1 MTRSNQ
7 EELLAQRIGYTFLVH
22 LNPFKNSI
30 IIIKSLIIK
39 ISQEF
44 KCEWLPG
51 GKWLS
56 KNPIKIEN
64 FEQYFDLALDKYS
77 EYSEGL
83 QSRIIG
89 TLIFDEYPTLI
100 YFNKIQ
106 EGWTIGFYCSK
117 EIDSKNVFEDSSYWE
132 ELDILLNKLVIEF
145 FKDVNYKFNKILS
158 GPYTKLFIIENLK
171 DVRSHDFTEQ
181 QLINSDKSLN
191 IFLEE
196 NFCIKGNIPYTLPR
210 SVINNNFFL
219 IRKPSFNYSKKI
231 EEKFLLI
238 PTNPNLNLIDR
249 LSIIEPIGSI
259 EFYYSIFHSSL
270 SDSKKGIIKVNKSL
284 PFLFKMLDS
293 LNDSTQNLELLKK
306 RFLKINKKYRKLINS
321 YTKISLFN
329 EDLYN
334 AYNNANNYLSTILED
349 QHYSNVKEKRIK
361 KDIVGVFESMLN
373 EFTYKHA
380 KSLSTAS
387 SSISRSYTSFTAL
400 SNQVNT
406 AYQLYLST
414 AMNKYTKQIKLLT
427 IVLIIIGLVTIFPI
441 FKDIIIYFSDL
452 LKSTVK

>member
-1 MTRSNQ
+1 MSRSNQ
-7 EELLAQRIGYTFLVH
+7 KKFIVERIGYTFLVH
-22 LNPFKNSI
+22 LNTFKNSNTVL
-30 IIIKSLIIK
+30 KSLIIK

-44 KCEWLPG
+44 KCEWIPG

-56 KNPIKIEN
+56 KNPIKIQD

-89 TLIFDEYPTLI
+89 TLIFGEYPTLI

-117 EIDSKNVFEDSSYWE
+117 DIDSKNVFEDNSYWK
-132 ELDILLNKLVIEF
+132 ELDVLLNRLVIEF
-145 FKDVNYKFNKILS
+145 FKDISHKFNKLLS
-158 GPYTKLFIIENLK
+158 GPYTKIFIIEKLK
-171 DVRSHDFTEQ
+171 DTHSSDFIEK
-181 QLINSDKSLN
+181 QLIDSDKSLN

-219 IRKPSFNYSKKI
+219 IRKPSFNYSSKI

-238 PTNPNLNLIDR
+238 PTNSNLNLIDR
-249 LSIIEPIGSI
+249 LPIIEPIGSV
-259 EFYYSIFHSSL
+259 EYYYSEFHSSL

-293 LNDSTQNLELLKK
+293 LNDSTQDLDLLRK
-306 RFLKINKKYRKLINS
+306 RFFKINKEYRKLINN

-334 AYNNANNYLSTILED
+334 SYNNANNYLSTILED
-349 QHYSNVKEKRIK
+349 QYYSNVKEKRIK

-373 EFTYKHA
+373 EFSYKHA
-380 KSLSTAS
+380 KSLGTAS

-414 AMNKYTKQIKLLT
+414 AMNKYTKQIKVLT
-427 IVLIIIGLVTIFPI
+427 ILLIIIGIITLYPI
-441 FKDIIIYFSDL
+441 IKELIIYISNL
-452 LKSTVK
+452 LH